1 MKKMLGPKYERAS
14 ASDKA
19 KILFLC
25 GCAFAIVAV
34 SVTSLFLIFRSQKKP
49 SLTEQVITKSRT
61 LASFTPSFSYPYEIK
76 DMSIPLTNYK
86 HTRSAFAQF
95 TLILDCP
102 TEEAKKKMVAELP
115 KLLDTI
121 LVVGSEFYV
130 EDFSPPLAEK
140 GFARFK
146 SALRT
151 AYAKYLGEDAP
162 REVVLK
168 DWFVN

>member
-1 MKKMLGPKYERAS
+1 MKKLLGPNYEQAS
-14 ASDKA
+14 TADKA
-19 KILFLC
+19 KVLILY
-25 GCAFAIVAV
+25 GCAFAIVSV
-34 SVTSLFLIFRSQKKP
+34 SVASLFLIFRSQKKP
-49 SLTEQVITKSRT
+49 TLTEQVIAKSRT
-61 LASFTPSFSYPYEIK
+61 LASFSPSFSFPYEIK

-146 SALRT
+146 HSLRT
-151 AYAKYLGEDAP
+151 AYSKYLSEDAP
-162 REVVLK
+162 REIVIK